1 MPTKRKFT
9 ARFPTTRIKK
19 IMQLDEDIGKV
30 TATVPPVVSRALELF
45 MEQLITRAYALTA
58 NKNSRTISPSCIKHI
73 IDQDETFSFLRNLVL
88 DIPEF
93 KPSQSKQLSSA
104 AYPTASMITDRNS
117 STSDSDPSS
126 DEGCVSNT
134 LPDFRR
140 PPETKCKRPYKRRK
154 LVEPTNHSSH
164 FPQYTESEVK
174 SSNGDTSVV
183 PKQLKKRGRPKKEKT
198 VDITENDLSTRVQ
211 SVLYPPVDEVCGK
224 LVNCN
229 STSV

>member
-9 ARFPTTRIKK
+9 ARFPTSHLS
-19 IMQLDEDIGKV
+19 MLP
-30 TATVPPVVSRALELF
+30 ARALELF

-73 IDQDETFSFLRNLVL
+73 IDQDETFGFLRNLVS
-88 DIPEF
+88 DVPEF
-93 KPSQSKQLSSA
+93 KPSQSKQLSSVVYPA
-104 AYPTASMITDRNS
+104 APTVTDRNS
-117 STSDSDPSS
+117 STSDSDSSS
-126 DEGCVSNT
+126 DGGCVSST
-134 LPDFRR
+134 LPDFHR

-154 LVEPTNHSSH
+154 LAEPTNHSSD
-164 FPQYTESEVK
+164 FPQYTELGLK
-174 SSNGDTSVV
+174 SNSNDTSVV

-198 VDITENDLSTRVQ
+198 VDITENLSTRVQ

-229 STSV
+229 STGV

>member
-73 IDQDETFSFLRNLVL
+73 IDQDETFGFLRNLVS

-93 KPSQSKQLSSA
+93 KPSQSKQLSSV
-104 AYPTASMITDRNS
+104 AYPTAPTVTDRNS
-117 STSDSDPSS
+117 STSDSDSSS
-126 DEGCVSNT
+126 DEGCVSST
-134 LPDFRR
+134 LPDFHR

-154 LVEPTNHSSH
+154 LVEPTNHSPD
-164 FPQYTESEVK
+164 FPQYTELGLK
-174 SSNGDTSVV
+174 SSSNDTSVV

-198 VDITENDLSTRVQ
+198 VDITENLSTRVQ

-229 STSV
+229 STGV